1 MIIAGD
7 TLVPCDG
14 AVWLLFRR
22 LSGPAMCATLP
33 DLGDGVLRTVVDPSK
48 SNAMGHQLMLAE
60 ACHEPITLD
69 ELVSLSLSSLN

>member
-1 MIIAGD
+1 
-7 TLVPCDG
+7 
-14 AVWLLFRR
+14 
-22 LSGPAMCATLP
+22 
-33 DLGDGVLRTVVDPSK
+33 VLRTVVDPSK